1 MVKDAKKSLTAFDS
15 RCIPGGPT
23 PFAAM
28 GHEIR
33 RSSLYR
39 IALSAPQW
47 EIQRTMG
54 TGSGQR

>member
-15 RCIPGGPT
+15 HCIPNGLT
-23 PFAAM
+23 PFAATR
-28 GHEIR
+28 HEIR
-33 RSSLYR
+33 RSLSYR
-39 IALSAPQW
+39 VVLSAPQW